1 MAASGLVAN
10 RGVLRLNLSRN
21 LIADAGA
28 RAIARL
34 LHPTSVLAHVDLTD
48 NKIGEDGARAV
59 AAALTTNASCAF
71 FSLRLNHSVGD
82 AGGAAVF
89 RALMKNTT
97 TQQIN
102 LAACSLA
109 SESAAALAELIA
121 RPRGTLISIDVG
133 ANDFSEADGKKLEAA
148 VKARPI
154 SHWSPYD
161 RVGVV
166 NADP

>member
-109 SESAAALAELIA
+109 SESAAALA
-121 RPRGTLISIDVG
+121 
-133 ANDFSEADGKKLEAA
+133 
-148 VKARPI
+148 
-154 SHWSPYD
+154 
-161 RVGVV
+161 
-166 NADP
+166 